1 MQSFNLTLDDSR
13 YRDWR
18 LALVT
23 DQLFGMARKL
33 QVRAIANATSADRAI
48 CLPITTTRA
57 EANRLS
63 VWPVGEP

>member
-1 MQSFNLTLDDSR
+1 M
-13 YRDWR
+13 
-18 LALVT
+18 T